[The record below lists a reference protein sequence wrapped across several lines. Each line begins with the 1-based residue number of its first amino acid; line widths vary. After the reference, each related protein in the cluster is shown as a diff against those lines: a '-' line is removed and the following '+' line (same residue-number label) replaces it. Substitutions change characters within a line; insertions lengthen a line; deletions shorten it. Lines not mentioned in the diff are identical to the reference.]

1 MKHYFLLLFGTI
13 TLSTFAQKP
22 CESNPKYNE
31 FDFWIG
37 DWEVYGKKGLAGHSK
52 ITKILNNCIVLE
64 EWTSANAQQG
74 LYFSGKSYNT
84 YNAATEQ
91 WQQTW
96 VDNAGGT
103 TEYLTGKFE
112 NNAMQFLSR
121 PFKNNNN
128 GISIRRL
135 TFYKLENGFVRQFG
149 EISND
154 DGKTFTPEF
163 DLEYRNKS
171 TTIEAEIQSILK
183 DMEMAYNEGKFESIT
198 GFYSQKGKVIGSNTE
213 ISGEEALKK
222 YWKSFENLGGT
233 WKLSTTSIE
242 KIDTVI
248 WQKGTSEIK
257 DKQNRIHKVS
267 FTLVFTKEDNQWKIL
282 QDSYW

>member
-1 MKHYFLLLFGTI
+1 MKHTFLLFFGII
-13 TLSTFAQKP
+13 TLSTFGQKP

-37 DWEVYGKKGLAGHSK
+37 NWEVYGKNGLAGHSK
-52 ITKILNNCIVLE
+52 ITKILDNCIVLE
-64 EWTSANAQQG
+64 EWTSATAQQG
-74 LYFSGKSYNT
+74 LLFSGKSYNT

-121 PFKNNNN
+121 PFKNKN

-135 TFYKLENGFVRQFG
+135 TFYKLDNGFVRQFG

-154 DGKTFTPEF
+154 DGKTFSPEY
-163 DLEYRNKS
+163 DLEYRNKTNS
-171 TTIEAEIQSILK
+171 IEAEIQSILK
-183 DMEMAYNEGKFESIT
+183 NMETAYNEGKFESIT
-198 GFYSQKGKVIGSNTE
+198 NFYSKKGKVIGKNLE
-213 ISGEEALKK
+213 ISGKEELKK

-233 WKLSTTSIE
+233 WKLSITSIE
-242 KIDTVI
+242 KTDNAI

-267 FTLVFTKEDNQWKIL
+267 FTLVFTREDNQWKIL